1 MTLNAWNGL
10 PDPEAPKNL
19 REGEPYNDPKFE
31 ELARTY
37 GIWGTAQ
44 SALCAQFWQA
54 ARRAPAVPQGWK
66 LVPEKSTEAMARAF
80 RADDAPDFSHV
91 ATRKLQDLQE
101 RGYRVTG
108 YAIEKLVEGGQPE
121 RGFITAGGFVGWW
134 RGDDEWRFGGAEK
147 KQN

>member
-1 MTLNAWNGL
+1 MQK
-10 PDPEAPKNL
+10 EALSAIRAL
-19 REGEPYNDPKFE
+19 REWV
-31 ELARTY
+31 R
-37 GIWGTAQ
+37 
-44 SALCAQFWQA
+44 
-54 ARRAPAVPQGWK
+54 AVPDDVAAA
-66 LVPEKSTEAMARAF
+66 LPAMPGMDGDWLDSVERALSEL
-80 RADDAPDFSHV
+80 PDFSHV

-108 YAIEKLVEGGQPE
+108 YAIEKPVEGGQPE

>member
-1 MTLNAWNGL
+1 MTHTST
-10 PDPEAPKNL
+10 E
-19 REGEPYNDPKFE
+19 
-31 ELARTY
+31 
-37 GIWGTAQ
+37 Q
-44 SALCAQFWQA
+44 SALTTAQECADYATSLRSA
-54 ARRAPAVPQGWK
+54 AMAVKLEGRAPPASFLRAAELFERAATELNLK
-66 LVPEKSTEAMARAF
+66 LARVQELETTVETGK
-80 RADDAPDFSHV
+80 RLLEPVAPDFSHV

-108 YAIEKLVEGGQPE
+108 YAIEKPVEGGQPK

>member
-44 SALCAQFWQA
+44 AALCAQFWQA
-54 ARRAPAVPQGWK
+54 ARRAPAAPVQ
-66 LVPEKSTEAMARAF
+66 LPEPAAVVLSKFGTTCMFPSTEINKGA
-80 RADDAPDFSHV
+80 
-91 ATRKLQDLQE
+91 KLYTEQQVL
-101 RGYRVTG
+101 
-108 YAIEKLVEGGQPE
+108 AILAQHGIK
-121 RGFITAGGFVGWW
+121 T
-134 RGDDEWRFGGAEK
+134 K
-147 KQN
+147 